1 MKERQNYILHLTD
14 DDINN
19 IKVACNFIKNAF
31 VTHLRHTADHDSVMS
46 VVGTLGYMIEE
57 LDVQME
63 FYDHDKIFEQV
74 NKLLKQIED
83 DH

>member
-1 MKERQNYILHLTD
+1 MKQRKVYGVYMTD

-19 IKVACNFIKNAF
+19 VRVAFGFIRNAF

-63 FYDHDKIFEQV
+63 FHDHDKIFEQV